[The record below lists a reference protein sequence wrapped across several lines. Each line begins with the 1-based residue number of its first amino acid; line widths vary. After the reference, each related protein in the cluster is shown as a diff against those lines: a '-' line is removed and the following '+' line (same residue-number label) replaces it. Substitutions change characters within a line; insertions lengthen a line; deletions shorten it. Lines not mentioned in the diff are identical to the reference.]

1 MALFDK
7 PLVQIDEHDLLRLI
21 SDKAAESKTHDYKR
35 DLVAQADGDKKE
47 FLYDASSFANTQ
59 GGHLIFGMAEA
70 KGEPTELIG
79 FAGIDA
85 EKEILRLE
93 QMLRDGIRPPLSVES
108 RAVPLSGG
116 RVALVMR
123 IPKSWNPPHQVTF
136 QKAFRFYARDS
147 NGKYQVDVD
156 ELRAVFAL
164 SGTIA
169 DRIREFRADRVA
181 KIAAGGAPVTLLDG
195 GILVLQV
202 VPFSAFSPG
211 SSFPFN
217 RAARDPNE
225 FPTILNTTARQHQ
238 ITFDGLLITSNLDLP
253 PIPQRAYTQVH
264 RTGAVEAVASSLARG
279 ENHDSLILAQ
289 LDAIIIRYSGLYMH
303 SLHALGI
310 EPQLVVYRQWEA
322 RLSQLMPR
330 LAPAGSVFVDV
341 GANFGYF
348 TCLLASTM
356 GATPGSRVIAIEPNP
371 EMLRLL
377 AINTRINWSM
387 APIRLVAAAVA
398 EEPGVR
404 ALHVPAGMA
413 ANATLATMGG
423 AAPG

>member
-123 IPKSWNPPHQVTF
+123 IHRSWNPPHQVTF

-310 EPQLVVYRQWEA
+310 EPPFAVLTSLIGVKGMKVLKEF
-322 RLSQLMPR
+322 
-330 LAPAGSVFVDV
+330 APV
-341 GANFGYF
+341 GALWGDMPSTALTQDQYHFVETIVDSVPANDREAAVQLRG
-348 TCLLASTM
+348 TLDHIANAAGLASSPSFNASGTYTRTM
-356 GATPGSRVIAIEPNP
+356 PPQGMRWPA
-371 EMLRLL
+371 LR
-377 AINTRINWSM
+377 I
-387 APIRLVAAAVA
+387 
-398 EEPGVR
+398 
-404 ALHVPAGMA
+404 
-413 ANATLATMGG
+413 
-423 AAPG
+423 